1 MKKFLLVA
9 FVALMGGF
17 GAATGRAESLL
28 SISPAALSLKGHG
41 GEITT
46 QHFKLSNFTEV
57 PYAFRID
64 VTDVRVEGGKRIF
77 IPAGQSA
84 GSIAALAVLP
94 ISHVELK
101 PGESTLVPVTFSLP
115 AETDL
120 RAVAVFFRGQPTVSV
135 PGPRVRMNLGA
146 VVDFSISDD
155 IELKVAPPQVA
166 PQTPS
171 SSATFTEELANVGL
185 EPVIVK
191 GVAAIVS
198 QPGKLVG
205 KAVFEQ
211 KRLLPGE
218 RNGIHATYAGTLPA
232 GTYRVLCSMEYAGQ
246 ITTRTAELV
255 IP

>member
-1 MKKFLLVA
+1 MKKFLLIA
-9 FVALMGGF
+9 LVALMACF
-17 GAATGRAESLL
+17 NAATARGESLL

-41 GEITT
+41 GQSIT
-46 QHFKLSNFTEV
+46 QKFKLSNLTES

-77 IPAGQSA
+77 IPAGQST
-84 GSIAALAVLP
+84 GSIAALAVVP
-94 ISHVELK
+94 ISYVELK

-115 AETDL
+115 VETDL
-120 RAVAVFFRGQPTVSV
+120 RAVAVFFRGQPTVSL

-146 VVDFSISDD
+146 VVDFSISDN
-155 IELKVAPPQVA
+155 IELKLSPPQVA
-166 PQTPS
+166 PQTS
-171 SSATFTEELANVGL
+171 SSSTMFTEDLANVGF
-185 EPVIVK
+185 EPVIVR

-205 KAVFEQ
+205 KAMFEQ

-218 RNGIHATYAGTLPA
+218 RNVLHATYAGTLPP
-232 GTYRVLCSMEYAGQ
+232 GKYRVFCSMEYAGQ
-246 ITTRTAELV
+246 ISTRTAELV